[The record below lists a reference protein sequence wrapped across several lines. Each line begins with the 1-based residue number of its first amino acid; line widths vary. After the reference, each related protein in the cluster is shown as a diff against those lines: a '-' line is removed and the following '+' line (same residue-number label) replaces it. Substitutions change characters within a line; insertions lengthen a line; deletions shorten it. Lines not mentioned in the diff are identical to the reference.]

1 VKLVVFTPAVKTS
14 AIGRMA
20 TLVVQALAAQGHQVV
35 VVRTEDI
42 SHLEAPIHAFG
53 VEVVRWDDTNRVG
66 ALTRTADLVVYQI
79 GNSFQFHRGCLEWL
93 PTLPGVVCLHDY
105 FLGGLFWSW
114 ATPANRVLA
123 QAILQAWYGEA
134 IAANFF
140 NHRCS
145 KDFIEATWNKA
156 PMTEWIASMATG
168 VITHS
173 SWDIERIVNSCPGP
187 VEVVPLA
194 YDQIPASMLAGGLNL
209 SHKAKDSSGEF
220 TILTIGHINPN
231 KRAESVIRALGNSAT
246 LRRKA
251 LYRLVGAIE
260 QDVAAQLST
269 LAENLGVRLSIS
281 DEVEDA
287 VLLRVIEEADIL
299 CCLRLP
305 ALEAASASA
314 IEAMLHGKPTV
325 VMDTGFYRELPDD
338 CVRKISPD
346 HEASDLQ
353 TALEFL
359 YQHPL
364 ERSAL
369 GQRAAQWATVTFS
382 ATQYAE
388 RLTNLALRATQ
399 AMPAIEAVRFFAGT
413 LKRWG
418 ASEEK
423 LSMQDTVAPLQIFE
437 AQ

>member
-1 VKLVVFTPAVKTS
+1 MKLVVFTPAVKTS

-173 SWDIERIVNSCPGP
+173 SWDIERIVKQWKKHKPISEIAKYFGVTRQWVHQIVNRYTRSGTIPVLHKPGRRT
-187 VEVVPLA
+187 
-194 YDQIPASMLAGGLNL
+194 
-209 SHKAKDSSGEF
+209 KDITE
-220 TILTIGHINPN
+220 
-231 KRAESVIRALGNSAT
+231 
-246 LRRKA
+246 
-251 LYRLVGAIE
+251 
-260 QDVAAQLST
+260 
-269 LAENLGVRLSIS
+269 
-281 DEVEDA
+281 
-287 VLLRVIEEADIL
+287 
-299 CCLRLP
+299 
-305 ALEAASASA
+305 
-314 IEAMLHGKPTV
+314 
-325 VMDTGFYRELPDD
+325 
-338 CVRKISPD
+338 
-346 HEASDLQ
+346 
-353 TALEFL
+353 
-359 YQHPL
+359 
-364 ERSAL
+364 
-369 GQRAAQWATVTFS
+369 
-382 ATQYAE
+382 
-388 RLTNLALRATQ
+388 
-399 AMPAIEAVRFFAGT
+399 
-413 LKRWG
+413 
-418 ASEEK
+418 
-423 LSMQDTVAPLQIFE
+423 
-437 AQ
+437 